1 MNLILDDLP
10 DTLDGVEI
18 QTDFRYWILFE
29 QLMLDEDLSPLQKG
43 VNALNL
49 IYKGTPTA
57 TQGTALASL
66 LWFFRCGKDEDRRSR
81 RSARSGASPR
91 RLYDYDQDAERI
103 FASFWAVYGLDL
115 NAVSYLHWWKFRAMF
130 DALPDDSAIMRA
142 IYWRS
147 VDTSKLKGEEKKNAD
162 KKKKYY
168 ALRDSRAELQGDA
181 VAAALMRGEDPAAL
195 LKAK

>member
-29 QLMLDEDLSPLQKG
+29 QLMLDEDLSPMQKG
-43 VNALNL
+43 INALNL
-49 IYKGTPTA
+49 IYKGAPTA
-57 TQGTALASL
+57 TPGTALASL
-66 LWFFRCGKDEDRRSR
+66 LWFFRCGNEILVR
-81 RSARSGASPR
+81 RSARNGARPR

-115 NAVSYLHWWKFRAMF
+115 NAVPHLHWWKFRAMF

-168 ALRDSRAELQGDA
+168 ALRDSRAELQGEA

>member
-29 QLMLDEDLSPLQKG
+29 QLMLDEDLSPMQKG
-43 VNALNL
+43 INALNL
-49 IYKGTPTA
+49 IYKGAPTA
-57 TQGTALASL
+57 TPGTALASL
-66 LWFFRCGKDEDRRSR
+66 LWFFRCGKEESR
-81 RSARSGASPR
+81 RGRRAARSGTQPR

-115 NAVSYLHWWKFRAMF
+115 NAVPYLHWWKFRAMF

-168 ALRDSRAELQGDA
+168 ALRDSRADLQGEA

>member
-66 LWFFRCGKDEDRRSR
+66 LWFFRCGKDEDRWSR
-81 RSARSGASPR
+81 RTARSGLKPR

-103 FASFWAVYGLDL
+103 FASFWARPERRFL
-115 NAVSYLHWWKFRAMF
+115 S
-130 DALPDDSAIMRA
+130 ALVEVPGYVRRPAGR
-142 IYWRS
+142 
-147 VDTSKLKGEEKKNAD
+147 
-162 KKKKYY
+162 
-168 ALRDSRAELQGDA
+168 LRDHAGD
-181 VAAALMRGEDPAAL
+181 L
-195 LKAK
+195 LEER

>member
-29 QLMLDEDLSPLQKG
+29 QLMLDEDLSPMQKG
-43 VNALNL
+43 INALNL
-49 IYKGTPTA
+49 IYKGAPTA
-57 TQGTALASL
+57 TPGTALASL
-66 LWFFRCGKDEDRRSR
+66 LWFFRCGKDEDRRVR
-81 RSARSGASPR
+81 RSARNGARQR

-115 NAVSYLHWWKFRAMF
+115 NAVPHLHWWKFRAMF

-162 KKKKYY
+162 KKKK
-168 ALRDSRAELQGDA
+168 
-181 VAAALMRGEDPAAL
+181 
-195 LKAK
+195 

>member
-1 MNLILDDLP
+1 M
-10 DTLDGVEI
+10 
-18 QTDFRYWILFE
+18 
-29 QLMLDEDLSPLQKG
+29 
-43 VNALNL
+43 
-49 IYKGTPTA
+49 
-57 TQGTALASL
+57 
-66 LWFFRCGKDEDRRSR
+66 WFFRCGKDEERRSR
-81 RSARSGASPR
+81 RSARNGASPR

-168 ALRDSRAELQGDA
+168 ALRDSHADMKGDA

>member
-10 DTLDGVEI
+10 HTLDGVEI
-18 QTDFRYWILFE
+18 ETDFRYWILFE
-29 QLMLDEDLSPLQKG
+29 QLMLDEELSPLQKG
-43 VNALNL
+43 MNALHL
-49 IYKGTPTA
+49 IYKGTPSA
-57 TQGTALASL
+57 AHGNALASL

-81 RSARSGASPR
+81 RSARRSTRPR

-103 FASFWAVYGLDL
+103 FASFYAVYGIDL
-115 NAVSYLHWWKFRAMF
+115 NAVPYLHWWKFRAMF

-147 VDTSKLKGEEKKNAD
+147 LDTSKLKGEEKKNAD
-162 KKKKYY
+162 KKQKYY
-168 ALRDSRAELQGDA
+168 ALRDSRADTLGED

>member
-1 MNLILDDLP
+1 
-10 DTLDGVEI
+10 
-18 QTDFRYWILFE
+18 
-29 QLMLDEDLSPLQKG
+29 
-43 VNALNL
+43 
-49 IYKGTPTA
+49 
-57 TQGTALASL
+57 
-66 LWFFRCGKDEDRRSR
+66 
-81 RSARSGASPR
+81 
-91 RLYDYDQDAERI
+91 
-103 FASFWAVYGLDL
+103 
-115 NAVSYLHWWKFRAMF
+115 MF

-181 VAAALMRGEDPAAL
+181 VAAALMRGEDPSAL

>member
-10 DTLDGVEI
+10 HTLDGVEI
-18 QTDFRYWILFE
+18 ETDFRYWILFE
-29 QLMLDEDLSPLQKG
+29 QLMLDEELSPMRKG
-43 VNALNL
+43 LNALHL
-49 IYKGTPTA
+49 IYKGTPSA
-57 TQGTALASL
+57 AHGHALASL

-81 RSARSGASPR
+81 RSARRSTRPR

-103 FASFWAVYGLDL
+103 FASFYAVYGIDL
-115 NAVSYLHWWKFRAMF
+115 NAVPYLHWWKFRAMF

-147 VDTSKLKGEEKKNAD
+147 LDTSKLKGEEKKNAD
-162 KKKKYY
+162 KKQKYY
-168 ALRDSRAELQGDA
+168 ALRDSRADTLGED

>member
-1 MNLILDDLP
+1 M
-10 DTLDGVEI
+10 
-18 QTDFRYWILFE
+18 
-29 QLMLDEDLSPLQKG
+29 
-43 VNALNL
+43 
-49 IYKGTPTA
+49 
-57 TQGTALASL
+57 
-66 LWFFRCGKDEDRRSR
+66 RSR
-81 RSARSGASPR
+81 RTARSGAKPS

-115 NAVSYLHWWKFRAMF
+115 NAVPYLHWWKFRAMF

-142 IYWRS
+142 IYWRG

-168 ALRDSRAELQGDA
+168 ALRDSRADMQGDA